1 MSIEA
6 LKQVAHE
13 KMGIPSN
20 LLTGQTEEEVLEQ
33 VRQIAAFKKQR
44 DSEFVVETPKSTREQ
59 FAAWLNGDPEPAAPH
74 REVVPGYPD
83 VQDAGEVDLGDQR
96 PAREKFADWFEGV
109 SASNPWRHDP
119 DGWKRIV

>member
-44 DSEFVVETPKSTREQ
+44 DSEFVVETSKSTREQ
-59 FAAWLNGDPEPAAPH
+59 FAAWFNGDPEPAAPH
-74 REVVPGYPD
+74 REVVSGYPEVSD
-83 VQDAGEVDLGDQR
+83 GGEITDMPDPR
-96 PAREKFADWFEGV
+96 PTREKFAEWIAPKMALDM
-109 SASNPWRHDP
+109 SKDP